1 MVGNKNN
8 KRHQLKLANILS
20 LYRSRNQNRETN
32 SKLKATTKTR
42 SRISA
47 IEIFAISFSIMMVGC
62 TNFQR
67 EDIVNSLTEECKDTK
82 IQQETIDTSKVVVL
96 PVNNG
101 IEIHNDSGKISTKI
115 STSIYFVYSNNRTK
129 NILPFCASNGI
140 EFHVN
145 DQQIKYEPED
155 INKGTI
161 IESCPSWSYPGFRHY
176 FGKLIN
182 QSLITSMH
190 RDGRVV
196 KEWTHA
202 SGIDTSTL
210 PILSDSVLS
219 DNVIRIDY
227 INRQIG
233 TPQRIDFDFSAG
245 TIQLSDSFSTTKKMS
260 VYVKLDTVPFSHF
273 QPVTA
278 CGYEHYDINIKIWTQ
293 QDNCDTTKQICM
305 QSFRYKKSL
314 SSKADSAVCLY
325 RIAHP

>member
-1 MVGNKNN
+1 MNN
-8 KRHQLKLANILS
+8 ELQ
-20 LYRSRNQNRETN
+20 
-32 SKLKATTKTR
+32 ATTKIAPQ
-42 SRISA
+42 ISA
-47 IEIFAISFSIMMVGC
+47 TKIFAISFLIMIMGC
-62 TNFQR
+62 TNSQR
-67 EDIVNSLTEECKDTK
+67 EDIVNSLTECKDTK

-96 PVNNG
+96 PVSNS
-101 IEIHNDSGKISTKI
+101 IEVHNDSGKISTKI
-115 STSIYFVYSNNRTK
+115 STAIFFVYSSGRAK
-129 NILPFCASNGI
+129 NILPFCESNGI
-140 EFHVN
+140 EFDVN

-155 INKGTI
+155 LNKGSI
-161 IESCPSWSYPGFRHY
+161 IESCPSWSYPGFRYY

-182 QSLITSMH
+182 QSLITSMY
-190 RDGRVV
+190 RDGRVI

-219 DNVIRIDY
+219 DNIIRIDY

-233 TPQRIDFDFSAG
+233 TPQRIDFDFSAR

-260 VYVKLDTVPFSHF
+260 VYVKLDTIPFSRF

-278 CGYEHYDINIKIWTQ
+278 CGYEHYGINIKIWTQ
-293 QDNCDTTKQICM
+293 QENCDTTKQICM